1 LESIYRPLLLF
12 FFGKL
17 IDDETNKVSEQ
28 PYVAVTHCQGFCA
41 DLGNLII
48 PLAQLLLKYDTK
60 ISQNSTI
67 ANMEVW
73 QQTHSIC
80 ISKQECALQ

>member
-1 LESIYRPLLLF
+1 VAFYLGVLHSDSWNPSTDKYYYF

-48 PLAQLLLKYDTK
+48 PLAQFLLKYNTK
-60 ISQNSTI
+60 ISQNPP
-67 ANMEVW
+67 
-73 QQTHSIC
+73 
-80 ISKQECALQ
+80 